1 MGLNTELLK
10 DIASKGVGN
19 TYEGG
24 EMLAPVKENGGSN
37 IFNGD
42 VVEKQWFA
50 EVERDREDK
59 EDE

>member
-42 VVEKQWFA
+42 VVEKT
-50 EVERDREDK
+50 VVCGGRESS
-59 EDE
+59 